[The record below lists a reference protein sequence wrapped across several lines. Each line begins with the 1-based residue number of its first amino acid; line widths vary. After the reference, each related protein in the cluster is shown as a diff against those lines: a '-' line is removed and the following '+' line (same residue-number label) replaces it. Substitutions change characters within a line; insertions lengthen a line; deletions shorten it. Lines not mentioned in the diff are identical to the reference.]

1 MLTSTSTLD
10 HGPPSEAKR
19 PGQLK
24 IMVKRAA
31 NSSVVWDQPI
41 KQPLNW
47 KHADL
52 VPIYEFLRSAVENGT
67 FRPTFPLEHPACPTD
82 RNQ

>member
-1 MLTSTSTLD
+1 
-10 HGPPSEAKR
+10 
-19 PGQLK
+19 
-24 IMVKRAA
+24 MVKRAA

-82 RNQ
+82 RNQQTTLNLAQKHMEPVTIF